1 MMQHRSRFNALRFA
15 LVCSASIT
23 ITACG
28 GGSGFSSNNAPTET
42 VNTNNNPL
50 IGVDEGV
57 VFSGPVAALTN
68 QVSPLDYHTLPRI
81 RPPRGRIDSGL
92 RSSLRSALLQGGR
105 ESDLSSLCIAGQDIL
120 LDSGLVLL
128 AELCA
133 ANNNELIVRTL
144 DAESSRAGTISGGAI
159 DVYQVPADTQLLLT
173 RESGN
178 PNLAVFDGLGRTAE
192 VTCVSA
198 TPYVQDSCATPAEPG
213 IYYAA
218 VLAADGTATDSQ
230 YTINAT
236 RNCSVETVN
245 RWTYTNLLDYY
256 IFYDRVPVVDPSV
269 YSTTQ
274 ELINDTRSE
283 RFSFIAPQQTQAR
296 LFDEGTSFGLGF
308 STRRDN
314 KGNTRVALVYPQSPA
329 GIAGLKRSDKL
340 VTVNGRSVDDL
351 TTGEFQTEAQAA
363 QSNWVYIDEQSGQ
376 RRTLRLSPAEYIVD
390 TVVYS
395 EVLNSPQ
402 YNGSVGYLVFNLFL
416 NTSEEELD
424 ETINDFKSA
433 EITDLILDLRYN
445 PGGRISVSNKLASQI
460 AGNAVAGSPSY
471 DFVYNDKYQQQNF
484 GLDFTRQVNEL
495 GLNRVVVLT
504 SPTTASASEIVINS
518 LRPYI
523 DVTTVGQKTLGKP
536 FISVANPFCGFSLNA
551 QEAIGVNA
559 SGVSVGDGITADC
572 AASDDLTQDF
582 GTVNGRLEGLANAG
596 LNFLVSGQCNAS
608 FAAATSARYRTSATG
623 TNEIKA
629 SDF

>member
-1 MMQHRSRFNALRFA
+1 MLQHRTRLNALQLA
-15 LVCSASIT
+15 VIASVSMT

-28 GGSGFSSNNAPTET
+28 GGSSISSNTSPVQT

-50 IGVDEGV
+50 IGVDEEV
-57 VFSGPVAALTN
+57 VFSGPVAALTS
-68 QVSPLDYHTLPRI
+68 QVSPLDYHTLPNV
-81 RPPRGRIDSGL
+81 RPSSGQLDPAL
-92 RSSLRSALLQGGR
+92 RSMLRRELSRGDR
-105 ESDLSSLCIAGQDIL
+105 ESDLSLLCLAGSESLL
-120 LDSGLVLL
+120 ESGLVLL

-133 ANNNELIVRTL
+133 ANNNRLIVRNL
-144 DAESSRAGTISGGAI
+144 DAESNSGGNISGSTI
-159 DVYQVPADTQLLLT
+159 DVYRVPADTQLVLT

-218 VLAADGTATDSQ
+218 VLAADGVASNSQ

-236 RNCSVETVN
+236 RDCSVETVN

-283 RFSFIAPQQTQAR
+283 RFSSIAPQQTQAR

-314 KGNTRVALVYPQSPA
+314 DGNTRVAFVYPRSPA

-340 VTVNGRSVDDL
+340 ITVNGRSVDDL
-351 TTGEFQTEAQAA
+351 TVQEFQSEARAA

-376 RRTLRLSPAEYIVD
+376 QRTLQLSPGEYIVD
-390 TVVYS
+390 TVLYS

-416 NTSEEELD
+416 NTSAVELD
-424 ETINDFKSA
+424 NTIAEFESA

-445 PGGRISVSNKLASQI
+445 PGGRISISNKLASQI
-460 AGNAVAGSPSY
+460 AGNTVAGSPSY
-471 DFVYNDKYQQQNF
+471 DFVYNDKYQEQNF
-484 GLDFTRQVNEL
+484 GFDFSNQANQL

-504 SPTTASASEIVINS
+504 SPSTASASEIVINS

-523 DVTTVGQKTLGKP
+523 DVITVGEKTLGKP

-559 SGVSVGDGITADC
+559 SGVSVGDGIAADC
-572 AASDDLTQDF
+572 AASDDLTNDF
-582 GTVNGRLEGLANAG
+582 GTINGRLEGLANAG
-596 LNFLVSGQCNAS
+596 LNFLISGQCNTS
-608 FAAATSARYRTSATG
+608 FAAAPPVRSFTGAISASG
-623 TNEIKA
+623 IKA